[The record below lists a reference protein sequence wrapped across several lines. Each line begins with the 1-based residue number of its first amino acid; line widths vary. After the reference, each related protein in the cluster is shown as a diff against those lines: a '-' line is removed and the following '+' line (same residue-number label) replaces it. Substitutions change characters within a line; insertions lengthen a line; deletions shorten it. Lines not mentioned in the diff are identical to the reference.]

1 VLPGIV
7 LTIPVGVLEIDPGG
21 SAALDHRSIV
31 RAHATRPRARY
42 RLPTRRYARGTG
54 HDVRVRSS
62 IDAIESLARRV
73 RTDSMTGT
81 ERFNHVK
88 APVAGAG

>member
-1 VLPGIV
+1 
-7 LTIPVGVLEIDPGG
+7 
-21 SAALDHRSIV
+21 
-31 RAHATRPRARY
+31 
-42 RLPTRRYARGTG
+42 
-54 HDVRVRSS
+54 VRVRSS

>member
-1 VLPGIV
+1 VQ
-7 LTIPVGVLEIDPGG
+7 
-21 SAALDHRSIV
+21 
-31 RAHATRPRARY
+31 
-42 RLPTRRYARGTG
+42 GTG
-54 HDVRVRSS
+54 CRHGDTRGELATTCGSEGS